1 MEPLEVKFVIVP
13 SSELDALNRRCTDL
27 ADRAD
32 SLERQLDGLRNLY
45 VQCLDML
52 KNR

>member
-13 SSELDALNRRCTDL
+13 SSELECLNSRCSSL
-27 ADRAD
+27 SDRID

-45 VQCLDML
+45 CQVLDQL
-52 KNR
+52 KVR